1 MQLATTL
8 PVAPRHQ
15 QVDGAS
21 PRGRALA
28 LTAICLGFLIITLD
42 ATIVNVALG
51 PIGSDLGG
59 ALSTAQWIVN
69 GYALAFA
76 ALLLSAG
83 ALADRIGSRTGFFLG
98 LALFRLGRPALAGG
112 APPGPPVA
120 PPLGQGAR

>member
-28 LTAICLGFLIITLD
+28 LTAICLGFLMITLD

-51 PIGSDLGG
+51 AIGSDLGG

-69 GYALAFA
+69 GYTLAFA

-83 ALADRIGSRTGFFLG
+83 ALADRIGSRTGLLIGVG
-98 LALFRLGRPALAGG
+98 LFCPGR
-112 APPGPPVA
+112 APPAGAA
-120 PPLGQGAR
+120 PPTP